1 MTAAP
6 DPNLELGPQSGLL
19 ARIRAHPLA
28 RRAGQVLRWLIPIAL
43 LVIIGRRL
51 TELGWHAIWVARPG
65 NPVFYVLLVL
75 QFLLQPFGDYFVY
88 RNLWGAGHT
97 PPMSVTLRKR
107 VMNTFMLDYSGE
119 VFFFLWAQEHLTL
132 GPGMLVHGI
141 KDSNV
146 LSAGAGLA
154 MLYLMTLVLLASGG
168 LHIPA
173 GISAH
178 GWLYLLIGSVPLILC
193 SVLVLGRRKL
203 TALSA
208 GQIAGTFLIHFTR
221 AFLVLGVEFFL
232 WQLSGA
238 LPSAVVSLQFVTLR
252 LVVTRLPLIPNKD
265 LVFVGAGIAAAGMAK
280 VSVTPVA
287 TVLVILAA
295 ADLILALGFAGLP
308 WLVEQLRGR
317 HAP

>member
-6 DPNLELGPQSGLL
+6 DLGPESGLL
-19 ARIRAHPLA
+19 ARLQAHPLA
-28 RRAGQVLRWLIPIAL
+28 RRGFQFLRWLVPIAL
-43 LVIIGRRL
+43 LIIIGRRL
-51 TELGWHAIWVARPG
+51 TELGWHEVWIARPG
-65 NPVFYVLLVL
+65 NPFFYVLLVL
-75 QFLLQPFGDYFVY
+75 QFLIQPFGDYFVY
-88 RNLWGAGHT
+88 RNLWGTVSA
-97 PPMSVTLRKR
+97 PSMAVILRKR

-119 VFFFLWAQEHLTL
+119 VFFFLWAQSHLKL
-132 GPGMLVHGI
+132 KPGMLVHGI

-154 MLYLMTLVLLASGG
+154 MLYLMTLMLLASGG

-173 GISAH
+173 GIGAH
-178 GWLYLLIGSVPLILC
+178 GWLYVLIGSVPLILC
-193 SVLVLGRRKL
+193 SVLVVGRRKL
-203 TALSA
+203 TALTT

-221 AFLVLGVEFFL
+221 ALLVLGVEFFL

-238 LPSAVVSLQFVTLR
+238 LPSAVACLQFVALR
-252 LVVTRLPLIPNKD
+252 LVVTRLPLLPNKD

-308 WLVEQLRGR
+308 WLLEQVHRKE
-317 HAP
+317 AP

>member
-6 DPNLELGPQSGLL
+6 DLGPESGLL
-19 ARIRAHPLA
+19 ARLRAHPGTRLA
-28 RRAGQVLRWLIPIAL
+28 IQLLRWLIPVAL
-43 LVIIGRRL
+43 LVIIGWRL
-51 TELGWHAIWVARPG
+51 TELGWREIWVARPG
-65 NPVFYVLLVL
+65 NPVFYILLVL
-75 QFLLQPFGDYFVY
+75 QFLIQPFGDYFVY
-88 RNLWGAGHT
+88 RNLWGQGST
-97 PPMSVTLRKR
+97 PPMAVILRKR

-132 GPGMLVHGI
+132 KPGMLMHGI

-154 MLYLMTLVLLASGG
+154 MLYLMTLVLLATGG

-178 GWLYLLIGSVPLILC
+178 GWLYVLIGSVPLILC

-203 TALSA
+203 TALST
-208 GQIAGTFLIHFTR
+208 GQIAGTFMIHFTR
-221 AFLVLGVEFFL
+221 AFIVLGVEFFL

-238 LPSAVVSLQFVTLR
+238 LSSPVACLQFVALR
-252 LVVTRLPLIPNKD
+252 LVVTRLPLVPNKD
-265 LVFVGAGIAAAGMAK
+265 LVFVGAGIAAAGIAK

-308 WLVEQLRGR
+308 WLLEQLRPRGTR
-317 HAP
+317 